1 MRLCLFPALVVY
13 FSASLA
19 LLAVSTPACT
29 PKTPAQAESAYTS
42 EQLRCVDLATSLAES
57 KACRKQ
63 VDEKWGVK
71 R

>member
-1 MRLCLFPALVVY
+1 MRAYAFVIVLMVASTFILLYESGCVV
-13 FSASLA
+13 
-19 LLAVSTPACT
+19 
-29 PKTPAQAESAYTS
+29 PKTPAQAEAAYTA
-42 EQLRCVDLATSLAES
+42 EQLRCVDVATTLAES

>member
-1 MRLCLFPALVVY
+1 MNSYSLVGIALVCLVATTA
-13 FSASLA
+13 FFEDG
-19 LLAVSTPACT
+19 CT
-29 PKTPAQAESAYTS
+29 PRTPAQAEAAYTA
-42 EQLRCVDLATSLAES
+42 EQLRCVDVSTTLAES

>member
-1 MRLCLFPALVVY
+1 MLVRLFPALVVY
-13 FSASLA
+13 FS
-19 LLAVSTPACT
+19 VSTLACT
-29 PKTPAQAESAYTS
+29 PKTPAQAEAAYTA
-42 EQLRCVDLATSLAES
+42 EQLRCVDLATTLAES